1 MSLTSPASPA
11 PIALTAANLD
21 AIAARGVTVPGY
33 DRSAVTAGIV
43 HLGVGAFHRV
53 HQAVYTDDLLAAGET
68 DWGICG
74 VGVLPQDARMAEVL
88 RSQDHLYTV
97 VEKVGDEVSARV
109 VGSIVD
115 YLLAPE
121 DPEAVVAKIADP
133 ATKIVSLT
141 ITEGGYSVNEA
152 TGSFDPT
159 PEVLADL
166 APGATPSTA
175 FGLVVAGLARRRENG
190 TGPLTV
196 LSCDNLPGNGDLAKL
211 AFSAFAER
219 LDPALGE
226 WVRAEVAFP
235 NTMVDRIAP
244 VTTDGDRSLLRETFG
259 VVDGW
264 PAVCEP
270 FRMWVIQDRFVSG
283 RPRWEDAGATI
294 AEDVRPYELMKLGLL
309 NSSHQALAYFGHL
322 LGHVYADQA
331 ATDED
336 IAELVRRYL
345 AEATPAIP
353 RADGMDLEGF
363 RDKLL
368 PRFSNAAIGDT
379 VARLAA
385 FSSDRIPQWV
395 VPVIRTNLAAG
406 RPVTFAAAIVA
417 SWARYAEGVDEQ
429 GQLIDAVDNRWQ
441 ERHAAAL
448 AQGED
453 PLAFV
458 RNTSMFGDLAERPE
472 FTEPYV
478 RTLATLRERG
488 ARAAL
493 GELLVRS
500 SGPAPAFR
508 TQR

>member
-1 MSLTSPASPA
+1 MTQE
-11 PIALTAANLD
+11 PIPLTAGNLE
-21 AIAARGVTVPGY
+21 AIAARGVTVPTY

-53 HQAVYTDDLLAAGET
+53 HQAVYTDDVLAAGAT
-68 DWGICG
+68 TWGICG
-74 VGVLPQDARMAEVL
+74 VGVLPQDAQMAEVL

-97 VEKVGDEVSARV
+97 VEKVDDGVSARV
-109 VGSIVD
+109 IGSIVD

-166 APGATPSTA
+166 EPGTTPSTA
-175 FGLVVAGLARRRENG
+175 FGLVVAGLARRRERG

-196 LSCDNLPGNGDLAKL
+196 MSCDNLPGNGDLAKL
-211 AFSAFAER
+211 AFGAFAER
-219 LDPALGE
+219 VDPELGR
-226 WVRAEVAFP
+226 WVREEVAFP

-244 VTTDGDRSLLRETFG
+244 VTTDADRTLLAETFG

-270 FRMWVIQDRFVSG
+270 FRMWVVQERFVAG
-283 RPRWEDAGATI
+283 RPAWDEAGATF
-294 AEDVRPYELMKLGLL
+294 ADDVRPYELMKLGLL

-322 LGHVYADQA
+322 LGHVYADKA
-331 ATDED
+331 ATDPD

-353 RADGMDLEGF
+353 REPEMDLEAF
-363 RDKLL
+363 RDELL

-385 FSSDRIPQWV
+385 YSSDRIPQWL
-395 VPVIRTNLAAG
+395 VPVIRENIAAG
-406 RPVTFAAAIVA
+406 RLVTHAAAIVA
-417 SWARYAEGVDEQ
+417 SWARYAEGTDEH
-429 GQLIDAVDNRWQ
+429 GQPIDAVDNRWQ

-448 AQGED
+448 AQTED

-458 RNTSMFGDLAERPE
+458 RNTSMFGDLAERAE
-472 FTEPYV
+472 FTEPYLAAL
-478 RTLATLRERG
+478 RTLRTDG
-488 ARAAL
+488 ARATL
-493 GELLVRS
+493 QQLLAR
-500 SGPAPAFR
+500 
-508 TQR
+508 

>member
-1 MSLTSPASPA
+1 MTDT
-11 PIALTAANLD
+11 PIALNAQNLE
-21 AIAARGVTVPGY
+21 AIAARGVVVPGY

-53 HQAVYTDDLLAAGET
+53 HQAVYTDDVLAAGAT

-97 VEKVGDEVSARV
+97 IEKVGEGVSARV
-109 VGSIVD
+109 IGSIVD

-133 ATKIVSLT
+133 ATRIVSLT

-166 APGATPSTA
+166 EPGATPSTA
-175 FGLVVAGLARRRENG
+175 FGLIVAGLARRRENG

-196 LSCDNLPGNGDLAKL
+196 MSCDNLPGNGDLAKL
-211 AFSAFAER
+211 AFGAFAER
-219 LDPALGE
+219 LDPELGE
-226 WVRAEVAFP
+226 WVRSEVAFP

-244 VTTDGDRSLLRETFG
+244 VTTDGDRSLLEERFG

-270 FRMWVIQDRFVSG
+270 FSMWVVQERFVGG
-283 RPRWEDAGATI
+283 RPPWEEVGATF
-294 AEDVRPYELMKLGLL
+294 ADDVRPYELMKLGLL

-322 LGHVYADQA
+322 LGHTYADQA
-331 ATDED
+331 AVDPD
-336 IAELVRRYL
+336 LAELVRRYL

-353 RADGMDLEGF
+353 RDEEMDLEEF
-363 RDKLL
+363 RDELL
-368 PRFSNAAIGDT
+368 PRFSNVAIGDT

-385 FSSDRIPQWV
+385 FSSDRIPQWL
-395 VPVIRTNLAAG
+395 VPVIRTNLAEG

-417 SWARYAEGVDEQ
+417 SWARYAEGADEQ
-429 GQLIDAVDNRWQ
+429 GQPIEAVDRRWD

-448 AQGED
+448 AQADD

-458 RNTSMFGDLAERPE
+458 REASMFGDLADRPE
-472 FTEPYV
+472 FTEPYLAALS
-478 RTLATLRERG
+478 TLREQGARATLRG
-488 ARAAL
+488 
-493 GELLVRS
+493 LV
-500 SGPAPAFR
+500 
-508 TQR
+508 T

>member
-1 MSLTSPASPA
+1 MSTT
-11 PIALTAANLD
+11 PIPLRSDTLA
-21 AIAARGVTVPGY
+21 AIAERGVAVPGY
-33 DRSAVTAGIV
+33 DRSTVTAGIV

-68 DWGICG
+68 EWGICG
-74 VGVLPQDARMAEVL
+74 VGVLPQDAAMAQVL

-97 VEKVGDEVSARV
+97 IEKGGDDVSARV

-121 DPEAVVAKIADP
+121 DPEAVVARIADP
-133 ATKIVSLT
+133 ATRIVSLT

-166 APGATPSTA
+166 EPGATPSTA

-190 TGPLTV
+190 AGPLTV
-196 LSCDNLPGNGDLAKL
+196 MSCDNLPGNGDLARL
-211 AFSAFAER
+211 AFGAFAER
-219 LDPALGE
+219 LDPELGQ
-226 WVRAEVAFP
+226 WVRSEIAFP

-244 VTTDGDRSLLRETFG
+244 VTTDADRALLLEQRG
-259 VVDGW
+259 IVDGW

-270 FRMWVIQDRFVSG
+270 FTMWVIQDRFAAG
-283 RPRWEDAGATI
+283 RPPWENAGATL
-294 AEDVRPYELMKLGLL
+294 AQDVRPYELMKLGLL

-331 ATDED
+331 AGDPD

-345 AEATPAIP
+345 DEATPAIP
-353 RADGMDLEGF
+353 RAEEMDLEGF
-363 RDKLL
+363 RDELL

-385 FSSDRIPQWV
+385 FSSDRIPQWL
-395 VPVIRTNLAAG
+395 VPVIRTNISEG
-406 RPVTFAAAIVA
+406 RPVRFAAAIVA
-417 SWARYAEGVDEQ
+417 SWARYAEGIDEN
-429 GQLIDAVDNRWQ
+429 GQPIEAVDRRWDD
-441 ERHAAAL
+441 RHAAAL
-448 AQGED
+448 AQAED

-458 RNTSMFGDLAERPE
+458 RETSMFGSLAEKPA
-472 FTEPYV
+472 FTEPYLAALTAL
-478 RTLATLRERG
+478 RTTG
-488 ARAAL
+488 ARATL
-493 GELLVRS
+493 QQLLAR
-500 SGPAPAFR
+500 
-508 TQR
+508 

>member
-1 MSLTSPASPA
+1 MTHE
-11 PIALTAANLD
+11 PIPLRADTLA
-21 AIAARGVTVPGY
+21 AIAARGVAVPGY
-33 DRSAVTAGIV
+33 DRSKVTAGIV

-68 DWGICG
+68 EWGICG
-74 VGVLPQDARMAEVL
+74 VGVLPQDAAMAQVL
-88 RSQDHLYTV
+88 GAQDHLYTV
-97 VEKVGDEVSARV
+97 IEKGGGEVSARV

-133 ATKIVSLT
+133 ATRIVSLT
-141 ITEGGYSVNEA
+141 ITEGGYCVNEA

-166 APGATPSTA
+166 EPGARPSTA
-175 FGLVVAGLARRRENG
+175 FGLVVAGLARRRQNG
-190 TGPLTV
+190 VGPLTV
-196 LSCDNLPGNGDLAKL
+196 MSCDNLPGNGDLARL
-211 AFSAFAER
+211 AFGTFAER
-219 LDPALGE
+219 LDPDLGQ
-226 WVRAEVAFP
+226 WVRSEIAFP

-244 VTTDGDRSLLRETFG
+244 VSTDGDRALLLQEFG
-259 VVDGW
+259 IVDGW

-270 FRMWVIQDRFVSG
+270 FSMWVIQDRFAAG
-283 RPRWEDAGATI
+283 RPAWEKVGATL
-294 AEDVRPYELMKLGLL
+294 AQDVRPYELMKLGLL

-331 ATDED
+331 AGDPD

-353 RADGMDLEGF
+353 RAQEMDLEGF
-363 RDKLL
+363 REQLL

-385 FSSDRIPQWV
+385 FSSDRIPQWL
-395 VPVIRTNLAAG
+395 VPVIRTNLSQG
-406 RPVTFAAAIVA
+406 RPVRFAAAIVA
-417 SWARYAEGVDEQ
+417 SWARYAEGIDEN
-429 GQLIDAVDNRWQ
+429 GQPIPAVDRRWE

-448 AQGED
+448 AQAQD

-458 RNTSMFGDLAERPE
+458 RQTSMFGSLAQQPE
-472 FTEPYV
+472 FTEPY
-478 RTLATLRERG
+478 LATLTALRTTG
-488 ARAAL
+488 ARATL
-493 GELLVRS
+493 QQLLA
-500 SGPAPAFR
+500 G
-508 TQR
+508 